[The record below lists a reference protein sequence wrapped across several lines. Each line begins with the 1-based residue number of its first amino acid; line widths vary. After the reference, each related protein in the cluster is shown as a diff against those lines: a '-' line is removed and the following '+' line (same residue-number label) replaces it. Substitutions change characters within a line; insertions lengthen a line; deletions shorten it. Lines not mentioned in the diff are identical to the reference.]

1 MNYYSRISYN
11 TSTSTVNKTFK
22 TNYYTHSH
30 NVYVNVTLPYKFEVN
45 SNVEAEFR
53 QRTNLFTG
61 NNNVV
66 RWNAY
71 LGRKLFKN
79 DKGMIS
85 IRANDILDQ
94 NIGYSRSIN
103 SNILSENTYQTLR
116 RYFQLAFTFN
126 FSKNPGGAAPSNP

>member
-1 MNYYSRISYN
+1 
-11 TSTSTVNKTFK
+11 
-22 TNYYTHSH
+22 
-30 NVYVNVTLPYKFEVN
+30 
-45 SNVEAEFR
+45 VEAQFR

-66 RWNAY
+66 LWNAY